1 MDMVWWR
8 LKGEVLCRNK
18 RRQVFWQTDC
28 GSIVAIVALQRFHT
42 VIFLDKCEKS
52 MEGESGVLV

>member
-1 MDMVWWR
+1 MFIRRTATNSGKSSQTYYTFR
-8 LKGEVLCRNK
+8 LVEGVR
-18 RRQVFWQTDC
+18 T
-28 GSIVAIVALQRFHT
+28 GSAVRALQRFHT